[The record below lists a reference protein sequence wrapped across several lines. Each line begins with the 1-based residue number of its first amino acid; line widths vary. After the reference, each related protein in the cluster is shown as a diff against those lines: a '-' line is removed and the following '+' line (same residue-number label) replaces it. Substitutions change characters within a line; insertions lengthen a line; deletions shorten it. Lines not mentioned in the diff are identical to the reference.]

1 VPENGSTKLLQWT
14 PSPRL
19 VRRNGSEGFVTL
31 LKIERGFFGLHGY
44 NHAAAT
50 TSRQVCM
57 AEALKAR
64 CVLAEMRWRWT

>member
-1 VPENGSTKLLQWT
+1 MLIRDVIEVMTNEHWQ
-14 PSPRL
+14 
-19 VRRNGSEGFVTL
+19 GFVTL
-31 LKIERGFFGLHGY
+31 LKIERGVFGLHSY